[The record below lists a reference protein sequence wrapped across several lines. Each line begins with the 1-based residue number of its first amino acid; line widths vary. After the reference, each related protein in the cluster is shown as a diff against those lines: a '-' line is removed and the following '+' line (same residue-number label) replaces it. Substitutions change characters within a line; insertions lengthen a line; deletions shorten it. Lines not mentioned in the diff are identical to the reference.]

1 MYNHS
6 NLAFENE
13 IQFNNKR
20 VSRKQK
26 RRAKGKSKESNTS
39 YNMDI
44 RNVIP
49 KTQNKMRTFKEYQNG
64 NHLLLQGLAG
74 TGKTFISSYLA
85 MNEIIN
91 QQTEKRK
98 LVIVRSVVPT
108 RDMGFLP
115 GNQKEK
121 QKAY

>member
-49 KTQNKMRTFKEYQNG
+49 KTQNQMRTFKEYQNG

-85 MNEIIN
+85 MNEILNKNTKYNSSNHFLYDPILIY
-91 QQTEKRK
+91 K
-98 LVIVRSVVPT
+98 LLI
-108 RDMGFLP
+108 
-115 GNQKEK
+115 
-121 QKAY
+121 

>member
-26 RRAKGKSKESNTS
+26 RRAKGESKESNTS

-49 KTQNKMRTFKEYQNG
+49 KTQNQMRTFK
-64 NHLLLQGLAG
+64 
-74 TGKTFISSYLA
+74 
-85 MNEIIN
+85 
-91 QQTEKRK
+91 
-98 LVIVRSVVPT
+98 
-108 RDMGFLP
+108 
-115 GNQKEK
+115 
-121 QKAY
+121 